1 MEKAQ
6 LKTAEL
12 GETGLEITR
21 VGFGAW
27 AIGWEFGCGTWRPA
41 AFGAGTRLP
50 PFPPRRPSMAHT
62 TPNQK
67 KSSPL
72 QEKPRLAGL
81 FFERTTGIEPATL
94 SLGS

>member
-27 AIGWEFGCGTWRPA
+27 AIGWEFGWGTWRPA

-50 PFPPRRPSMAHT
+50 PFPPRRPSMA
-62 TPNQK
+62 
-67 KSSPL
+67 SPL
-72 QEKPRLAGL
+72 ASRRLTPSTSKRRA
-81 FFERTTGIEPATL
+81 
-94 SLGS
+94 LGDALAWKEV